1 MFIFGKEKIDK
12 DESEIAFREY
22 SFKIKDKEIIKNV
35 PEFFIEG
42 ITKENKK
49 ISIDFMANTEIEELN
64 SFDLDEEIYF
74 NDYLI
79 TSELFLGIDN
89 EYNNINIYDLDM
101 YLTKIDKDYFNIRIE
116 IPSYEI
122 IIEYELKFETKE
134 QEVLED

>member
-12 DESEIAFREY
+12 VDSEIAFREY

>member
-12 DESEIAFREY
+12 VDSEIAFREY
-22 SFKIKDKEIIKNV
+22 SFKIKDKEINKNV

-42 ITKENKK
+42 ITKDNKK
-49 ISIDFMANTEIEELN
+49 ISIDFMANTEVDELN

-79 TSELFLGIDN
+79 TSELFLGINN
-89 EYNNINIYDLDM
+89 EYNNISTNELDIF
-101 YLTKIDKDYFNIRIE
+101 LTKMDKDYFNIRIE

-122 IIEYELKFETKE
+122 IIEYELKFESLEKDE
-134 QEVLED
+134 QE

>member
-12 DESEIAFREY
+12 VDSEIAFREY
-22 SFKIKDKEIIKNV
+22 SFKIKDKEINKNV

-42 ITKENKK
+42 ITKDNKK
-49 ISIDFMANTEIEELN
+49 ISIDFMANTEVDELN

-74 NDYLI
+74 NDFLI

-89 EYNNINIYDLDM
+89 EYNNISTNELDM
-101 YLTKIDKDYFNIRIE
+101 FLTKMDKDYFNIRIE

-122 IIEYELKFETKE
+122 IIEYELKFESLEKDE
-134 QEVLED
+134 QE

>member
-12 DESEIAFREY
+12 VDSEIAFREY
-22 SFKIKDKEIIKNV
+22 SFKIKDKEINKNV

-42 ITKENKK
+42 ITKDNKK
-49 ISIDFMANTEIEELN
+49 ISIDFMANTEVDELN

-89 EYNNINIYDLDM
+89 EYNNISTNELDM
-101 YLTKIDKDYFNIRIE
+101 FLTKMDKDYFNIKIE

-122 IIEYELKFETKE
+122 IIEYELKFESLEKDE
-134 QEVLED
+134 QE

>member
-12 DESEIAFREY
+12 VDSEIAFREY
-22 SFKIKDKEIIKNV
+22 SFKIKDKEINKNV

-42 ITKENKK
+42 ITKDNKK
-49 ISIDFMANTEIEELN
+49 ISIDFMANTEVDELN

-89 EYNNINIYDLDM
+89 EYNNISTNELDM
-101 YLTKIDKDYFNIRIE
+101 FLTKMDKDYFNIRIE

-122 IIEYELKFETKE
+122 IIEYELKFESLEKDE
-134 QEVLED
+134 QE